1 MTNCPHLPG
10 IRMNITPEVTPIP
23 CLKDNYAY
31 LLRCPSTGLT
41 GVVDPSAAQ
50 PLIKVLRDKGWGL
63 DYIFNTHHHWD
74 HIGGNEEL
82 KKQFPSIRIF
92 GHQSDQGR
100 IPGQT
105 DGVQDGQVIGFGAFD
120 GFVIHNPGHTTGAIT
135 YVWGNAAFTGDTL
148 FAGGCGRIFE
158 GSPQDM
164 YFSLHQKIGLLPPE
178 TRLYF
183 GHEYTENN
191 LQFSLDVEPTNH
203 KARVLLK
210 EVSKLR
216 SEGKFTTPSTI
227 SQEFATNPFM
237 RTTELEIQKKVRE
250 LEPDADLSPVS
261 VFRVLREYK
270 NHF

>member
-1 MTNCPHLPG
+1 
-10 IRMNITPEVTPIP
+10 MNETTEVTPIP

-41 GVVDPSAAQ
+41 GVVDPSEAH
-50 PLIKVLRDKGWGL
+50 PVLKVLRDEGWGL

-82 KKQFPSIRIF
+82 KKQFPNTRIF
-92 GHQSDQGR
+92 GHKSDEGR
-100 IPGQT
+100 IPGLT
-105 DGVQDGQVIGFGAFD
+105 DGVQDGQVIRFGALN

-135 YVWGNAAFTGDTL
+135 YVFGDAAFTGDTL
-148 FAGGCGRIFE
+148 LAAGCGRIFE

-164 YFSLHQKIGLLPPE
+164 YSSLHQKIGSLPSE
-178 TRLYF
+178 TKLYF

-191 LQFSLDVEPTNH
+191 LKFSLDVEPTNH
-203 KARVLLK
+203 KARVFLK

-216 SEGKFTTPSTI
+216 LAGKFTTPSTI

-237 RTTELEIQKKVRE
+237 RTAELEIQKRVRE

-270 NHF
+270 NRF

>member
-1 MTNCPHLPG
+1 
-10 IRMNITPEVTPIP
+10 MNAAPEVTPIP

-31 LLRCPSTGLT
+31 LLRCPSTGQT

-50 PLIKVLRDKGWGL
+50 PILKVLRDRGWGL

-74 HIGGNEEL
+74 HVGGNEEL
-82 KKQFPSIRIF
+82 KQQFPSVRIF
-92 GHQSDQGR
+92 GHQSDEGR
-100 IPGQT
+100 IPGLT
-105 DGVQDGQVIGFGAFD
+105 DGVQDGQVVGLGTLN

-135 YVWGNAAFTGDTL
+135 YVWGDAAFTGDTL
-148 FAGGCGRIFE
+148 FAAGCGRIFE

-164 YFSLHQKIGLLPPE
+164 YSSLHQKIGSLPPE

-183 GHEYTENN
+183 GHEYTEKN
-191 LQFSLDVEPTNH
+191 LEFSLNVEPNNH
-203 KARVLLK
+203 KADVLLK
-210 EVSKLR
+210 EVRKIR
-216 SEGKFTTPSTI
+216 AEGKFTTPSTI

-237 RTTELEIQKKVRE
+237 RTQEFEIQKRVRE

-270 NHF
+270 NRF